1 MAYQMI
7 PSVKPNKQK
16 GERFLKCKFEL
27 EIVFWRK
34 SFERPSQ
41 SGKMGVL
48 SKWRKAFAK
57 TFLKCKPFLK
67 SSKLFHFSFVS
78 FFLSFAKTRKRFYV
92 KNCIQLNWVKCLR
105 VNNNNLNMYVPRVWL
120 FSFHNLITNLIE
132 NIKHWWGACDL
143 NLGLQVGRCR
153 RVQWSLPILRLKKW
167 HIFVLNAHPAHH
179 ANS

>member
-48 SKWRKAFAK
+48 SKQWME
-57 TFLKCKPFLK
+57 K
-67 SSKLFHFSFVS
+67 SFTCSRRLNSFQ
-78 FFLSFAKTRKRFYV
+78 V
-92 KNCIQLNWVKCLR
+92 KESIC
-105 VNNNNLNMYVPRVWL
+105 
-120 FSFHNLITNLIE
+120 E
-132 NIKHWWGACDL
+132 NIFKM
-143 NLGLQVGRCR
+143 
-153 RVQWSLPILRLKKW
+153 
-167 HIFVLNAHPAHH
+167 
-179 ANS
+179 